1 MAWAYAAANRPT
13 DWSELFSQR
22 FSRRCEE
29 LSEELGHQNLCQ
41 LQQWRLWHAGERG
54 CSHGLPSDTLLKRC
68 RAALASVERHPSG
81 LQRQVGAALTS
92 LVLRLEKEVVLHEG
106 YSLNFVAEWSGE
118 RVGVEVDG
126 PSHFALREPNGATL
140 LKRRQMRHLG
150 WRLVSVPYWEWDAAQ
165 NRSDY
170 LSSALDTA

>member
-1 MAWAYAAANRPT
+1 MGAAANRPT
-13 DWSELFSQR
+13 DGSGLFGQR
-22 FSRRCEE
+22 FARRCEE
-29 LSEELGHQNLCQ
+29 LTAELSNEGMTQ

-54 CSHGLPSDTLLKRC
+54 CSDGMPDDALLERC
-68 RAALASVERHPSG
+68 PTALGSEERQPSG

-92 LVLRLEKEVVLHEG
+92 LGLRPAEEVVLHEG
-106 YSLNFVAEWSGE
+106 SSLDFVVEWVGN
-118 RVGVEVDG
+118 RLGVEVDG
-126 PSHFALREPNGATL
+126 LSHFVGRKPNSATL
-140 LKRRQMRHLG
+140 LKRRQLRHLG